1 MTDTFWDDFA
11 GDLADPEFVREYVTE
26 SVRIAAVDAVINGLD
41 DARISAGLSKAELAR
56 AIGADPAT
64 VRRLFSSGGANP
76 TLGTLA
82 EVAAAVGLRVCV
94 EPLPQEESEAVTGI
108 LRTGRAT
115 KAAMRRISHLR
126 NTRPAA

>member
-1 MTDTFWDDFA
+1 VAETFWDDFA

-26 SVRIAAVDAVINGLD
+26 SVRIAAVDAVINALD

-64 VRRLFSSGGANP
+64 IRRLFSSGGANP
-76 TLGTLA
+76 TLATLA
-82 EVAAAVGLRVCV
+82 EVAAVVGLRVCV
-94 EPLPQEESEAVTGI
+94 EPLPKEESEAVTGV

-115 KAAMRRISHLR
+115 KTAMRRISHLR
-126 NTRPAA
+126 KTRSVA